1 MTITFGPS
9 KSHPSYNAFFAQN
22 GPLGDPFFG
31 GYLICRNG
39 GGTLWIVAPTS
50 TQVSTTWDNRNA
62 AVTSAESNAACGDW
76 FVPTSGQLQDPGYC
90 CKIYWDSSPSY
101 LYWSNTNYNSQ
112 SAVAVNLTDGTT
124 FLSSKTS
131 PRPVRAFRCVF
142 Y

>member
-39 GGTLWIVAPTS
+39 GTLWIVAPAS
-50 TQVSTTWDNRNA
+50 TEVSRNWHSRND
-62 AVTSAESNAACGDW
+62 AVTTATNCTLATGW
-76 FVPTSGQLQDPGYC
+76 FVPTLGQLQNPGYTC
-90 CKIYWDSSPSY
+90 RTNWDSYSSTY
-101 LYWSNTNYNSQ
+101 YWSSTQ
-112 SAVAVNLTDGTT
+112 SNLSTYAWPVG
-124 FLSSKTS
+124 FNGGSGNLEKTVTLC
-131 PRPVRAFRCVF
+131 VRAFRCVT